1 MLIKNRIMSYDED
14 YIMRFFY
21 TLAVSIVVFFPYISV
36 GKELSIPSNVSEY
49 TEKIIKIQKDT
60 TFTGVTFGMFGG
72 YYQIL
77 GLHDPEAITDFRKTK
92 KIGSLYELEI
102 LEDDPYF
109 SNVDGHLALITGTWK
124 HVDYGKD
131 GVQIELDPERPHQ
144 ILSVVGSCELGEA
157 HSKSALNVDMNLV
170 DKVEEGTITGY
181 IDIYPS
187 NRMLVVDICTGE
199 NACARMGSIYDIVYN
214 DYNIEKDSFEKLTL
228 SDAYM
233 NEYDVKFDP
242 TLHTTT
248 VNGTWVYYKDGS
260 VELDLSKK
268 YEYSIVLDN
277 HSKCV
282 EGRKKVFPHE

>member
-1 MLIKNRIMSYDED
+1 
-14 YIMRFFY
+14 
-21 TLAVSIVVFFPYISV
+21 
-36 GKELSIPSNVSEY
+36 
-49 TEKIIKIQKDT
+49 
-60 TFTGVTFGMFGG
+60 
-72 YYQIL
+72 
-77 GLHDPEAITDFRKTK
+77 
-92 KIGSLYELEI
+92 
-102 LEDDPYF
+102 
-109 SNVDGHLALITGTWK
+109 
-124 HVDYGKD
+124 
-131 GVQIELDPERPHQ
+131 
-144 ILSVVGSCELGEA
+144 
-157 HSKSALNVDMNLV
+157 
-170 DKVEEGTITGY
+170 
-181 IDIYPS
+181 
-187 NRMLVVDICTGE
+187 
-199 NACARMGSIYDIVYN
+199 MGSIYDIVYN